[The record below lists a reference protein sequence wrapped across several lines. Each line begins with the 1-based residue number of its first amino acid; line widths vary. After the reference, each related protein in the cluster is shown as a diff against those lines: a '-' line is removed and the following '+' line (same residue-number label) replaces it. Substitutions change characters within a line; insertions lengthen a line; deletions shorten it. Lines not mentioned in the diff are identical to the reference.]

1 VEDILLTK
9 LKWYRLGDEVSG
21 RQWDDV
27 SRLTKLHRDTLEWD
41 YLDTQA
47 REAKVADL
55 LEKLRDLIS

>member
-1 VEDILLTK
+1 MEDILLTK

-41 YLDTQA
+41 YQDTQA

>member
-1 VEDILLTK
+1 MEDILLTK